1 MEQTEKSKLHK
12 RDLPIRDEEV
22 DNSFKYDVANQV
34 GGEGLLHCLKCGA
47 CSGGCP
53 VSSVTDYRP
62 RNILGQVLL
71 GLKDEVLASESIWK
85 CAACFTC
92 EERCVQQVNFTDVV
106 TVLRNMA
113 SREGNAAPGYIKMAE
128 MVLKNGRVTA
138 RTSSVDRMREKVG
151 LPPIQ
156 DTDVEQLQKIM
167 RAAGMMEVFEANK
180 QKKEDTE

>member
-1 MEQTEKSKLHK
+1 MEQTDKPKTYR
-12 RDLPIRDEEV
+12 RDLPIRDDEV
-22 DNSFKYDVANQV
+22 DNSFKYEIANQV
-34 GGEGLLHCLKCGA
+34 GGEGLLNCLKCGA

-62 RNILGQVLL
+62 RNVLGHVLL
-71 GLKDEVLASESIWK
+71 GLKDEVLTSESIWM

-128 MVLKNGRVTA
+128 AVMQNGRVTA
-138 RTSSVDRMREKVG
+138 RTSVVDKMREKLG

-156 DTDVEQLQKIM
+156 DPDVEQLGKIM
-167 RAAGMMEVFEANK
+167 QAGGLVKVIEANT
-180 QKKEDTE
+180 KKEVKAE

>member
-1 MEQTEKSKLHK
+1 MEQTEKSKPYK
-12 RDLPIRDEEV
+12 RDLPIRDDEV

-53 VSSVTDYRP
+53 VASVTDYRP

-71 GLKDEVLASESIWK
+71 GLKDEVLAGESIWM

-106 TVLRNMA
+106 TVLRNMS

-128 MVLKNGRVTA
+128 MVMKNGRVTA
-138 RTSSVDRMREKVG
+138 RTSVVDKMREKLG

-156 DTDVEQLQKIM
+156 DSDVEQLGKIM
-167 RAAGMMEVFEANK
+167 QAGGLIKVIEAN
-180 QKKEDTE
+180 QKKEDEAE